1 MSKPYN
7 DGRTWRR
14 PLTFLPRAWRLT
26 EIEEATL
33 DVLCGRASRRLKVEA
48 NFLKYAQSAPVG
60 PEASDR
66 LAVVRET
73 IGILDSVRQRR

>member
-1 MSKPYN
+1 VIARARN
-7 DGRTWRR
+7 WRR

-26 EIEEATL
+26 EREETTL

-48 NFLKYAQSAPVG
+48 NFLKYAQSARLG
-60 PEASDR
+60 DPEQADR

-73 IGILDSVRQRR
+73 IAILDSVRQRR